1 MSNDKIQELT
11 PKMASTVLDKVHT
24 DQRASRLSKESVK
37 MVFREYIGKNFP
49 WYMKSRDDLK
59 SYRYKLIDVTYQ
71 TQPSY
76 IIKFY
81 FATDEIHPN
90 SGHNASYAEKG
101 QFTINYDVKLDKMV
115 PGDYANP
122 ESYFYNRAFLNGIKT
137 LLNLSRETFNNLTNS
152 QEEFTAKIDFSSQ
165 GKKFKIGDIVPPEIA
180 KDLNSLYLN
189 YRNVSNP
196 VKNTQYSPSNMR
208 SFNYSSDDMNL
219 HEVREIVRQIISEY
233 GIENHHRSIHNVFS
247 DTKINIFSLNEKF
260 IEFQEKFKS
269 NPIEYN
275 KGLSEKLQ
283 KLNFMLDNV
292 NEFFNVTLEE
302 LGIAQVTGSH
312 KKSGGD
318 DDISKFYDT
327 EPILKELNNI

>member
-1 MSNDKIQELT
+1 
-11 PKMASTVLDKVHT
+11 
-24 DQRASRLSKESVK
+24 
-37 MVFREYIGKNFP
+37 
-49 WYMKSRDDLK
+49 
-59 SYRYKLIDVTYQ
+59 
-71 TQPSY
+71 
-76 IIKFY
+76 
-81 FATDEIHPN
+81 
-90 SGHNASYAEKG
+90 
-101 QFTINYDVKLDKMV
+101 
-115 PGDYANP
+115 
-122 ESYFYNRAFLNGIKT
+122 
-137 LLNLSRETFNNLTNS
+137 
-152 QEEFTAKIDFSSQ
+152 
-165 GKKFKIGDIVPPEIA
+165 
-180 KDLNSLYLN
+180 
-189 YRNVSNP
+189 
-196 VKNTQYSPSNMR
+196 
-208 SFNYSSDDMNL
+208 MNL